1 MPALTKMKLPVIVL
15 SASLLYLCCLAS
27 AHAGGSQDLT
37 RFFNDV
43 NSYSARFEQQV
54 LDENRQLLDASS
66 GEFWIERPGR
76 FRWEYQAPS
85 PQIIVG
91 THDTIWIHDV
101 ELEQVTRRNSID
113 AIAGTPAA
121 LLAGKGNIDESFT
134 LTELGRRDGLD
145 WVRMQ
150 PRKKDAGFVA
160 IRVGFENG
168 LLRRLELVDSFD
180 QTTRMYFT
188 EIHENIDIPAETF
201 SFTPPA
207 GIDVIEE

>member
-1 MPALTKMKLPVIVL
+1 MKLPEIVI
-15 SASLLYLCCLAS
+15 SASLLFLFCLAP
-27 AHAGGSQDLT
+27 AHAGGARDLQ

-43 NSYSARFEQQV
+43 TSYSARFEQQV
-54 LDENRQLLDASS
+54 LDENGQLLDASS
-66 GEFWIERPGR
+66 GIFWIERPGR
-76 FRWEYQAPS
+76 FRWEYQAPTQ
-85 PQIIVG
+85 QIIVG

-101 ELEQVTRRNSID
+101 ELEQVTRRASAD

-121 LLAGKGNIDESFT
+121 LLAGKGDITKSFV
-134 LTELGRRDGLD
+134 LAELGRRDDLD

-150 PRKKDAGFVA
+150 PRKKDAGFVD
-160 IRVGFENG
+160 IRAGFG
-168 LLRRLELVDSFD
+168 DGQLRRLELVDSFD

-188 EIHENIDIPAETF
+188 DIRENINIPAETF